1 MLSSNIK
8 SLILDMDGVLWKS
21 DAPIGNLI
29 TIFETI
35 ESRGLKVAFATNNGT
50 RTPEQYVER
59 LSGFGVKAEP
69 WQIITSSLAV
79 AELLSERIPAGG
91 PVFAIGEEGLR
102 VALRDKNFD
111 PLLLGDSRKA
121 LAVVMGIDRDINYNK
136 VSEAALLVRSGVPF
150 YATNS
155 DMTFP
160 TTRGEIPGAGAWVSV
175 IVSATGIN
183 PIFAGKPAPFL
194 FEMARERLG
203 TAREETLVVGDRLE
217 TDIAGG
223 QEIGC
228 PVAIVLSGVSS
239 IDQVSAWNP
248 AVDFI
253 AKDLQEL
260 IN

>member
-1 MLSSNIK
+1 M
-8 SLILDMDGVLWKS
+8 
-21 DAPIGNLI
+21 
-29 TIFETI
+29 
-35 ESRGLKVAFATNNGT
+35 
-50 RTPEQYVER
+50 
-59 LSGFGVKAEP
+59 
-69 WQIITSSLAV
+69 
-79 AELLSERIPAGG
+79 
-91 PVFAIGEEGLR
+91 FAIGEEGLK

-111 PLLLGDSRKA
+111 PILLGDPRKA
-121 LAVVMGIDRDINYNK
+121 LAVVMGIDREINYNK
-136 VSEAALLVRSGVPF
+136 ISEAALLVRSGVPF

-155 DMTFP
+155 DKTFP

-248 AVDFI
+248 ACRFYC
-253 AKDLQEL
+253 QRSPGT
-260 IN
+260 N